1 MTFDRKDL
9 QDDNNDDFSFDDFNG
24 DDNNGDSFRFDD
36 DVTPDIPLEDD
47 DQGFGFEDRD
57 MPSLEDEGEEGQGLN
72 RNFIIIAALMIILF
86 VIGLGAVLFLAT
98 REQPPTPNQLT
109 ATAIVEANATTAAL
123 LSASQTA
130 AVEIAFA
137 QTQTAAVPPTAT
149 LPPTA
154 TPIPTDTPTPTVDA
168 TQAFQNALLTQ
179 TAREATQTAEFLL
192 TPPTRPPL
200 GQSDVALTAT
210 ALALIIN
217 PPPTVVGGLGSPTPE
232 GLRPTPGVAPTAL
245 PDTGLFDDIAS
256 GTGGLGALAL
266 MALGLVAVIF
276 VSRRL
281 RTNQ

>member
-1 MTFDRKDL
+1 MTFDRNDL
-9 QDDNNDDFSFDDFNG
+9 QDDNDDFSFDDFNG
-24 DDNNGDSFRFDD
+24 DDNGDDFRFDD
-36 DVTPDIPLEDD
+36 ELTPDLPPEDE
-47 DQGFGFEDRD
+47 GFGFEDRD
-57 MPSLEDEGEEGQGLN
+57 MPTLEEEGEEDQGLN
-72 RNFIIIAALMIILF
+72 RTFIIIATLMIILF
-86 VIGLGAVLFLAT
+86 VVGLAAVLFLVN

-123 LSASQTA
+123 LAASQTA

-149 LPPTA
+149 PLPTV

-217 PPPTVVGGLGSPTPE
+217 PPPTLGGGVASPTPE
-232 GLRPTPGVAPTAL
+232 GLRPTPGIGPTAL
-245 PDTGLFDDIAS
+245 PDTGLFDDLAS
-256 GTGGLGALAL
+256 SGAGGLGALAL

-281 RTNQ
+281 RTN